1 MPKAKKIGRFC
12 KACDLLWEKNIDFQF
27 NYFQS
32 LVNIMSK
39 VEIVNLFSHL
49 HENQTNK
56 KTTENKNG
64 YAQIKSNSKLF
75 FLFIKKKQK
84 KKL

>member
-1 MPKAKKIGRFC
+1 
-12 KACDLLWEKNIDFQF
+12 
-27 NYFQS
+27 
-32 LVNIMSK
+32 MSK

-75 FLFIKKKQK
+75 FLFIKKNK
-84 KKL
+84 KKTMKFAVVIFEHIQIFFKLHISKRPNSNWTIILWQTVK